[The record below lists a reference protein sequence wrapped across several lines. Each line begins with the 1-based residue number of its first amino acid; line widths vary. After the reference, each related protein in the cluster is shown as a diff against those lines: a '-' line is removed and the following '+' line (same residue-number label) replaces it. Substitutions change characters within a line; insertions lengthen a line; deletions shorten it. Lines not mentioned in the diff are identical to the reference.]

1 MCAKCGPPTYLTP
14 HEEKEL
20 VDFLIGWAQIGFAS
34 TRRQVTAL
42 VCSAMV
48 KKGREDVPITNGW
61 WD

>member
-1 MCAKCGPPTYLTP
+1 MGAKCSPTYKTP

-20 VDFLIGWAQIGFAS
+20 VDFLISCAQVGFAH
-34 TRRQVTAL
+34 TRRQVMAP
-42 VCSAMV
+42 VRAAMV